1 MPPPVH
7 ASPRNDPDFCQDNK
21 GGLEARSKE
30 LSAIAKADQDDRVHW
45 ERKTQKELAKVVKR
59 DTIRRR
65 RVGEI
70 FGEGCF
76 QTAKDFA
83 AAAIVFQHGIVSE
96 HFFQAF
102 IWTQRAVELGDS
114 SQKRLMALALD
125 RYLVTIGHKQLFA
138 SQAIKPDFKPETCWC
153 LQPIEES
160 FPDERRKEISGKS
173 SNEAYDGLKELNSGN
188 FCPIQECKTELKPSP
203 QGTVPGFW

>member
-1 MPPPVH
+1 M
-7 ASPRNDPDFCQDNK
+7 
-21 GGLEARSKE
+21 
-30 LSAIAKADQDDRVHW
+30 
-45 ERKTQKELAKVVKR
+45 AKVVKR

-173 SNEAYDGLKELNSGN
+173 RDEAYDWLKELNAGN